1 MAVISLGKYEMLLHL
16 TLLPFD
22 ESPVLDACRE
32 LDAWRARLDNK
43 GAFLRIWQGR
53 LRRDLEAEA
62 VAASTSMEGVP
73 VTVEE
78 VRRILAGDRPAE
90 VSEADRSLVEGYRDA
105 MGFVLRRADDPAYR
119 WDRELLV
126 GLHDRILAGHWG
138 DGAGRLRS
146 EQRLVAN
153 NQTGEIVFE
162 PPPPDL
168 VAGLVDEMCQLV
180 NLGFSH
186 PAIASAWIHIATAA
200 IHPFRDGNGRTA
212 RVLSSL
218 AMYRGGFRRREFT
231 SLEEWWGRHL
241 QDYYAALCLGREFRR
256 DADVTQFI
264 EAHIQ
269 AQLSQV
275 RALDLRERVLRR
287 IFTAMLELLD
297 VAGFEHRVS
306 NALWDAF
313 FGSTV
318 TAGYYRSVADVS
330 PATATNDL
338 VRAAAAGLLNAQGER
353 RGRRYSASEALYDR
367 VGTILGIRVAGPP
380 EVMRVQITSEIT
392 NRIAQADR
400 ERGQQGSLGDR

>member
-1 MAVISLGKYEMLLHL
+1 MSLLQLA
-16 TLLPFD
+16 LLPFD
-22 ESPVLDACRE
+22 EGPVLGPCHE
-32 LDAWRARLDNK
+32 LDAWRERLDNK

-62 VAASTSMEGVP
+62 VAASTSMEGIP
-73 VTVEE
+73 VTVDE
-78 VRRILAGDRPAE
+78 VRRILAGERPAE
-90 VSEADRSLVEGYRDA
+90 VSEADRNLVEGYRDA
-105 MGFVLRRADDPAYR
+105 MGFVLRRADDPAFR

-126 GLHDRILAGHWG
+126 GLHDRILAGSWG

-146 EQRLVAN
+146 ERRLVAN
-153 NQTGEIVFE
+153 NQTGQIVFE
-162 PPPPDL
+162 PPPCNL
-168 VAGLVDEMCQLV
+168 VPALVDEMCELM

-186 PAIASAWIHIATAA
+186 PAIAAAWIHIATAA
-200 IHPFRDGNGRTA
+200 MHPFRDGNGRAA

-231 SLEEWWGRHL
+231 SLEEWWGRHQ
-241 QDYYAALCLGREFRR
+241 QDYYSRFLCLGPEFRR
-256 DADVTQFI
+256 DADVTPFI
-264 EAHIQ
+264 QAHVQ

-287 IFTAMLELLD
+287 IFTAMLDLLD
-297 VAGFEHRVS
+297 EAGLGRRLS
-306 NALWDAF
+306 DALWDAF

-338 VRAAAAGLLNAQGER
+338 LRATAAGLLNAQGER
-353 RGRRYSASEALYDR
+353 RGRRYTASDALYDR
-367 VGTILGIRVAGPP
+367 VGALLGIRVAGPP
-380 EVMRVQITSEIT
+380 EVARIQITSEIT

-400 ERGQQGSLGDR
+400 DRAQQV